1 MVSEDDRRP
10 QRKSTRPVQGE
21 GPQWRSTGASGAGP
35 RRPSPASGAQPQ
47 RRSTASGPQP
57 VGRDKQPGS
66 IEPRAFEPRAK
77 GLRAYDE
84 TAAAGRTR
92 PTTGSTSTN
101 RSRPTTG
108 STSTNRKRP
117 TTGSTSTR
125 GAGSGGG
132 KKGGKGGPPRDRHGK
147 PIPRWK
153 YLLRRIGIG
162 ALAAGLAV
170 FLIGF
175 VGLFIRYQTLHVPPP
190 SSFALQQASTIYY
203 ADGTTVMGRLGQ
215 ADRQI
220 VNVLDLPKYVR
231 MSFVAAE
238 DRSFYTNPG
247 VDIAGTTRALIKTVV
262 FGKKQGGSTITQQY
276 VERYYVGKTTTDI
289 KGKIDEALL
298 ALKIDKQQGKDEVLG
313 NYMNTVYFGRGA
325 YGIEAASR
333 KYFGKPATELTVS
346 ESAMLAGILPAPSRW
361 DPRLNL
367 AQATFRWNYV
377 LDGMVQGGTI
387 TQTDREAL
395 VFPTTIEYANND
407 IFAGTQGYL
416 LRTALDEVTAM
427 TGKTQEDI
435 ETQGLKIVTTIQPA
449 AQQSIEAAVAKMPT
463 DAAPNLRVAA
473 VTMDPTTG
481 AITGMYGGADY
492 LTIQRNAATQDIA
505 QAGSTFKPFALV
517 AALESGISLNSVY
530 NGDNKKTVAGFDTP
544 VRNFLGESFGD
555 INLIQATAYSVNT
568 VYTQLNV
575 KVGPDKTRDVAIR
588 AGIPEGTAGLDTN
601 PSNVLGAASP
611 HALDLASAYSTYATG
626 GLSTQPFMVASVTDS
641 QGNNYYEHPVTPKR
655 VFKEDVM
662 ADATYAM
669 QQVVNYKGGSGHFA
683 SALGRPVAGK
693 TGTSDANRSAW
704 FVGFTP
710 QQVGVV
716 GMYQVGPNGEAEQ
729 ITPFG
734 GFTQITGGSMPVRIW
749 TWMMEP
755 IVKDMPVVDFPARAN
770 VGKANT
776 PTPSAAPAPST
787 KPSATPSHKP
797 TPKPNP
803 TPTPNPLPTL
813 AAPAKP

>member
-1 MVSEDDRRP
+1 MSEDDRRP

-21 GPQWRSTGASGAGP
+21 GPQRRSTGASGAGP
-35 RRPSPASGAQPQ
+35 RRPTTG
-47 RRSTASGPQP
+47 STST
-57 VGRDKQPGS
+57 GRARPTTGS
-66 IEPRAFEPRAK
+66 
-77 GLRAYDE
+77 
-84 TAAAGRTR
+84 TSTTRTR
-92 PTTGSTSTN
+92 PTTGSTSTT
-101 RSRPTTG
+101 RTRPTTG
-108 STSTNRKRP
+108 STSTSGGGR
-117 TTGSTSTR
+117 
-125 GAGSGGG
+125 GGG

-162 ALAAGLAV
+162 ALASGLAV
-170 FLIGF
+170 FLLGF
-175 VGLFIRYQTLHVPPP
+175 IGLFIRYETLPVPPP
-190 SSFALQQASTIYY
+190 SAFALQQASTIFY

-215 ADRQI
+215 ADRQ
-220 VNVLDLPKYVR
+220 VVDVSKLPPYVHLA
-231 MSFVAAE
+231 FVAAE

-247 VDIAGTTRALIKTVV
+247 VDFMGTARALIKTVV

-298 ALKIDKQQGKDEVLG
+298 ALKIDKQQDKDVVLG

-325 YGIEAASR
+325 YGIEAAAR
-333 KYFGKPATELTVS
+333 NYFGKPAADLTVS

-361 DPRLNL
+361 DPALNL

-387 TQTDREAL
+387 TQTERDAM
-395 VFPTTIEYANND
+395 VFPTTIEYANNNV
-407 IFAGTQGYL
+407 FAGTQGYL
-416 LRTALDEVTAM
+416 LRTALDEVTAT

-435 ETQGLKIVTTIQPA
+435 ETQGLSIVTTIQPA
-449 AQQSIEAAVAKMPT
+449 AQQSIEAAVAQMPT
-463 DAAPNLRVAA
+463 GAAPNLRVAA

-492 LTIQRNAATQDIA
+492 LTIQSNAVTQDIA

-530 NGDNKKTVAGFDTP
+530 DGNTNRTVPGFDSP
-544 VRNFLGESFGD
+544 VHNFLGVNFGN

-575 KVGPDKTRDVAIR
+575 DVGPDKTREVAIK
-588 AGIPEGTAGLDTN
+588 AGIPENTAGLDAN
-601 PSNVLGAASP
+601 PSNVLGSASP
-611 HALDLASAYSTYATG
+611 HAIDLASAYSTYATG

-641 QGNNYYEHPVTPKR
+641 KGNLYYEHQTTPKR
-655 VFKEDVM
+655 VFAEDVM

-669 QQVVNYKGGSGHFA
+669 QQVVNLNGGSGHFA
-683 SALGRPVAGK
+683 AQLGRPIAGK
-693 TGTSDANRSAW
+693 SGTSDANRSAW

-716 GMYQVGPNGEAEQ
+716 GMYQVGPNGEAEE

-734 GFTQITGGSMPVRIW
+734 GFRQITGGSIPSRIW
-749 TWMMEP
+749 TWMMGP
-755 IVKDMPVVDFPARAN
+755 IVKDQPVVDFPARAN
-770 VGKANT
+770 IGKANT
-776 PTPSAAPAPST
+776 STPSSSPTPSPSPSPT
-787 KPSATPSHKP
+787 PSSKPSSKPSPTP
-797 TPKPNP
+797 TPKPTAQPLPKPTLQPLPKP
-803 TPTPNPLPTL
+803 TPTPVQ
-813 AAPAKP
+813 AVKP

>member
-1 MVSEDDRRP
+1 
-10 QRKSTRPVQGE
+10 
-21 GPQWRSTGASGAGP
+21 
-35 RRPSPASGAQPQ
+35 
-47 RRSTASGPQP
+47 
-57 VGRDKQPGS
+57 
-66 IEPRAFEPRAK
+66 
-77 GLRAYDE
+77 LRAYDE
-84 TAAAGRTR
+84 TASAGRTR

-101 RSRPTTG
+101 RARPTTG
-108 STSTNRKRP
+108 STSTNRARP

-162 ALAAGLAV
+162 ALATGLAV

-776 PTPSAAPAPST
+776 PTPSAAPAPSI